1 MTLAEIPTG
10 ARIFLDANVLVFHF
24 GGDNPFRQDCL
35 GLMQRIEDE
44 QIQGLTSSIAVA
56 ETLHR
61 LMVGKARE
69 QLGLATSLETVTYP
83 KKHPEV
89 VKGLRRHLPV
99 PSLMARLGID
109 IKPVGHIEIHSSKRF
124 RTEHGLLVND
134 SLLLAVMARWR
145 VRHLATND
153 RDFDRIPGIQVW
165 MPAAFAH
172 SVKK

>member
-10 ARIFLDANVLVFHF
+10 TRVFLDANVMVFHF

-35 GLMQRIEDE
+35 GLMQRIEDG

-61 LMVGKARE
+61 LMVGEARE
-69 QLGLATSLETVTYP
+69 QLGFATSLETVNYL
-83 KKHPEV
+83 KKHTEV

-99 PSLMARLGID
+99 PSLIARLGID
-109 IKPVGHIEIHSSKRF
+109 IKPVGYVEIHGSKRF

-134 SLLLAVMARWR
+134 SLLLAVMTRWR
-145 VRHLATND
+145 VRHLATNPTGF
-153 RDFDRIPGIQVW
+153 RLTT
-165 MPAAFAH
+165 
-172 SVKK
+172 